1 MSDSKKALTKL
12 RVRGRSFLALVLS
25 PDPDLQSWLAS
36 LDKQIKKSAQFF
48 FGKPVILNLEQL
60 ACDTQGLAEL
70 YDAMQERNIQVIA
83 IEGGDPSWPVLSKW
97 KNLYNLTGG
106 RNVDSLTLPEPEEEK
121 PPQPKHTPSLIIRDP
136 VRSGQSVLFPE
147 GDIIIISS
155 VASGAEIV
163 AGGNIHV
170 YGSLRGRA
178 IAGVSGQS
186 KSCIFATHMQA
197 ELLAIDGYYMT
208 AEEIDPKFFNKSAYA
223 YLENDTIILLN
234 LK

>member
-83 IEGGDPSWPVLSKW
+83 IEG
-97 KNLYNLTGG
+97 
-106 RNVDSLTLPEPEEEK
+106 
-121 PPQPKHTPSLIIRDP
+121 
-136 VRSGQSVLFPE
+136 
-147 GDIIIISS
+147 
-155 VASGAEIV
+155 
-163 AGGNIHV
+163 
-170 YGSLRGRA
+170 
-178 IAGVSGQS
+178 
-186 KSCIFATHMQA
+186 
-197 ELLAIDGYYMT
+197 
-208 AEEIDPKFFNKSAYA
+208 
-223 YLENDTIILLN
+223 
-234 LK
+234 